1 MKPGDIV
8 QVCFDGKWSRRI
20 PGLVL
25 AKYQHT
31 KILVQFEFL
40 GETQRMYFRR
50 KKRTAHAP
58 NANVWWS
65 GAFKLLPDDYD
76 ERTERFWARVQRAAA
91 VREHVKLLK
100 GKGKCGSLS

>member
-25 AKYQHT
+25 AKFQHT
-31 KILVQFEFL
+31 KILVQFEYD

-50 KKRTAHAP
+50 KKRTVRPAR
-58 NANVWWS
+58 VKKWWS
-65 GAFKLLPDDYD
+65 GAFNLLPNDYD
-76 ERTERFWARVQRAAA
+76 KRTERFWARVQRAAA